1 MFRAL
6 VTLVLVVLFVVA
18 MVHVEGPGLMRDV
31 QLRNAALVPAQ
42 DMKIEEARCR
52 SHWWIV
58 SSCTVSYRAA
68 QQPQQQQQQ
77 RQSISFTVFGSLGG
91 EPVQLLRTADNRTVT
106 TDIGLAKL
114 TNRITT
120 AVFFLLIVATIGFFA
135 ARRALQMA

>member
-6 VTLVLVVLFVVA
+6 VILVLVVLFVVA

-68 QQPQQQQQQ
+68 QQPQQQ

-91 EPVQLLRTADNRTVT
+91 EPVQLLRTADNRAVT